1 MQGMCGDGVQTIR
14 SKTMKIFTDKAE
26 IYAAIRS
33 ANKKLKEL
41 RELIAVKD
49 AQKRALDGGA
59 LRQMLEDEIIKLE
72 AKAGRIESVRLV
84 KLSRTLA
91 AFQTE
96 TFDFMGDYKGV
107 PTQKI

>member
-1 MQGMCGDGVQTIR
+1 
-14 SKTMKIFTDKAE
+14 MKIYHDKAE

-33 ANKKLKEL
+33 ANRKLKEL
-41 RELIAVKD
+41 KELIAFKD
-49 AQKRALDGGA
+49 GQKRCLAGGP

-84 KLSRTLA
+84 KLMRTAA
-91 AFQTE
+91 AFDTK

-107 PTQKI
+107 ATQKI